1 MTSTPSD
8 GVSPEDF
15 AAIARTVLASN
26 RPFKFRARGRSMRPA
41 IPDGSNLLIEPL
53 PFEKIRRGDVVAYVC
68 LARIV
73 CHRVVHRD
81 QDRLLLR
88 GDSSVR
94 EDEIGEADYL
104 GIVTRVTRPDGKE
117 SCPGSGWR
125 RWAGLAALIF
135 YGFGV
140 ATARRV
146 VISPMHASLKG
157 KGFVRS
163 ILRFFVR
170 LGARSL
176 RYLEVGSGRLRY
188 RFEVLWSA
196 LLNEAEKDAQRRRLY
211 ESLKIRS
218 STADRE
224 NIDAG
229 LTMLEEMIFLKH
241 DLPKGRAL
249 LLGCGPGREG
259 FALARRGFD
268 VVGIDR
274 DEGMLELAR
283 SYRSELGFRA
293 PGAAVPD
300 DAERSRIGT
309 VDFRNA
315 GVVDFDFGD
324 ERFDLVVIFSG
335 LMNMMVP
342 RSARVAMLRSSRR
355 HLAANGRVLVTFLSA
370 YEPPGAPAPLRQ
382 KTFLEAMNPSHENG
396 DFCMQNEVVHIY
408 PHSDFLRSE
417 AADAGL
423 AVEAAYR
430 EQRAYDKKRRDIK
443 GYVVLAP
450 S

>member
-1 MTSTPSD
+1 MTSTPID

-15 AAIARTVLASN
+15 AALARTVLASKK
-26 RPFKFRARGRSMRPA
+26 PFRFRARGRSMRPA
-41 IPDGSNLLIEPL
+41 IPDGSSLLIEPR
-53 PFEKIRRGDVVAYVC
+53 PFESVRRGDVVAYVR
-68 LARIV
+68 LSRIV
-73 CHRVVHRD
+73 CHRVVFRGH
-81 QDRLLLR
+81 DRLILR

-94 EDEIGEADYL
+94 RDEIGEADYL
-104 GIVTRVTRPDGKE
+104 GIVSHVTRPDKKE
-117 SCPGSGWR
+117 IRPGSGWR

-135 YGFGV
+135 YGALV

-146 VISPMHASLKG
+146 VILPMHASLKG
-157 KGFVRS
+157 KGRMRS

-196 LLNEAEKDAQRRRLY
+196 LLNEAEKDAQRKRLY
-211 ESLKIRS
+211 ESQKIRR

-241 DLPKGRAL
+241 DLPKGKVL

-293 PGAAVPD
+293 PGPAVSD
-300 DAERSRIGT
+300 EVGRSRIGT
-309 VDFRNA
+309 VEFRNA
-315 GVVDFDFGD
+315 GVVDFDLGE
-324 ERFDLVVIFSG
+324 ERFELVVIFSG

-355 HLAANGRVLVTFLSA
+355 HLTANGRVLVTYLSA
-370 YEPPGAPAPLRQ
+370 YEPPGAPSPLRQ
-382 KTFLEAMNPSHENG
+382 KTFLEAMNPSHEHG

-408 PHSDFLRSE
+408 PHSDFLRAE
-417 AADAGL
+417 AAEAGL
-423 AVEAAYR
+423 LVEAAYR
-430 EQRAYDKKRRDIK
+430 EQRAYDRKRRDIK
-443 GYVVLAP
+443 GYVVLSP